1 MKMVTKMMVAMIA
14 VLGATCSLL
23 AADPQS
29 ATEDIA
35 AFEAGLQAIASKP
48 KLMAAKLLSA
58 ASGTTVYP
66 TSNSDMNKTGN
77 HTTPLDLYFDV
88 TMASV
93 SSATLYLNAYDVD
106 YPSATEDDEVYF
118 NGTPIG
124 RLQGYDG
131 GMNLNTFNLP
141 ANIVKIGSNH
151 VHIDVSVNPS
161 GWITQIR
168 EGTKLVLNG
177 EEGRVTLTVS
187 KDLLNKIELNWS
199 ANYSSAAPYNIYR
212 GKTSDNLTIYRE
224 GLTVTSF
231 TDTDI
236 VPGDTYYYQIKTKSG
251 VSSTIEEAK
260 SVKASVAVTPTQ
272 GLYHKVAFTWTAEN
286 CTGPFTVYRGDT
298 QENLLDARLRW
309 MVGKDITG
317 NIFEENVDGGR
328 DWFYQVVASDGTSSD
343 PVKISVKLAEIK
355 LKVTIDQD
363 DGVKLTWTCP
373 VDGLGYYVCRSASPV
388 NEWEDY
394 TGQYEMLTKDWLG
407 HNKLIYRNDY
417 FDDRAAQGC
426 EYAYYVVSSL
436 GVTSNI
442 EYGRCEDEYRAP
454 SFSMTKLKGD
464 GNDQPRTLGSSGETD
479 ILVAGRKM
487 TCEVYFT
494 DLGRNCEILG
504 FELVGKNVS
513 GNRVGK
519 EKKEHKIRCQLTS
532 RGWGFFNW
540 GWVTSDWVSDMRS
553 FTLNPTITF
562 GARLPSGRGYHG
574 EYEWSLV
581 CKCVIDGRVQDVK
594 PIDGFH
600 YHKNVYFAKDECEI
614 ESERTAENGKN
625 DQNQDVIYLGNRKR
639 KVPNWFVYWGE
650 DGACPRL
657 RNKLV
662 YYRGN
667 KDGGGVTYDGVDA
680 IILDECVSAW
690 NKWSKWE
697 LTDARWT
704 GDRWFQMLKDGSDE
718 RGIYNVESTIA
729 HELQHMKTHER
740 YREQRAVGCLDSDG
754 PDNPNRP
761 SKGVC
766 TFNPKYSNSE
776 YGMCTGNG
784 SKFERGVCDSI
795 VDDDEDGHLTYWNV
809 DLGLNVSGISS
820 SHPDTF
826 KLRSLVTTRWWSYG
840 GYGDDEIIARVAGRN
855 ALYDVTDEMIN
866 RDWAYPGEQSGGP
879 WGPPPMKK
887 NGAAKALAVGSG
899 EEDEKNAEDGS
910 ICISLGYTSVR
921 ECRDGDKLLAIE
933 YQIDMSFDSMDFLV
947 LEASLIDENSNNV
960 SRATATIDRLSKSA
974 TLTFDAKEL
983 FECGCDGSVRL
994 DRVNVLLKNNSTDIL
1009 IGTLYDFKLDSIQI
1023 NREELARVPGAI
1035 LDPVAIVR
1043 VENDLKTTIPVKCNI
1058 AGEYELVG
1066 ELSDTNGNY
1075 VARARV
1081 SQAMAVGTNEVAL
1094 TFAGAEIYN
1103 SAHDGPYVLSSVQL
1117 WSGDEM
1123 IDAATDLLTTEVAY
1137 SYEDFKPADTVVTVD
1152 RESAAFAAPAVLL
1165 DGALGALTFSFDVN
1179 NATEDSLCYRL
1190 SAAVDGA
1197 TGETVAI
1204 QNGKYVYLE
1213 PGVNHIEVTFSAS
1226 AIAEKGIDGP
1236 YMMGLIELVH
1246 QDDLGNDLSFRP
1258 TVATEAYKASDFAAA
1273 AVAFS
1278 NEPSAKGVLECDTP
1292 TVVLP
1297 FEAKRACTVVA
1308 SATLIGTN
1316 GEFIARASATNR
1328 CDAAG
1333 AQTAEIVFPREA
1345 LVAAGQQGPFSV
1357 GYFALLPLVDGEEPI
1372 YSDTFEVSGVE
1383 WIDWESM
1390 FDWAFEG
1397 GMAQAALY
1405 KGTNGVV
1412 RVPSFVKGR
1421 DVISVGPCCFL
1432 DCECVTEIIL
1442 PVGIADVGIGAFF
1455 GTSLSAVELPES
1467 VATVGNAAFNV
1478 EGLELVVFDG
1488 PPPMSA
1494 PDAYPKGAVG
1504 TYSAA
1509 YAAAWE
1515 AELKGGCLWNGL
1527 TMVPEGADAD
1537 GYRTESGWTVVGP
1550 DDATA
1555 CEGKRTFRSAE
1566 TADGASSAMTM
1577 SVDEET
1583 SVSFWW
1589 KTSCEGSGMDDW
1601 QGDHAEFLIDGVVME
1616 RMAGESCW
1624 KQVVVNISDPGQHE
1638 LSWRYV
1644 KDGAGVSGSDCVW
1657 VSDVGFAT
1665 VAGEMTHAELLPEAD
1680 YNWFYENSSVEFD
1693 GDTPFEHIPEKPL
1706 PERTLAQIDILC
1718 DFWDIRVVDIDK
1730 DKGDDSAQ
1738 MVFGSCANGEGFDF
1752 VVWTADGWMRVGNAL
1767 VGEQQGV
1774 GKVTFC
1780 FDYSAAPSRFSC
1792 KVNNHTLTNENGQSS
1807 FVCAKQDCR
1816 ANGIVIDSDIP
1827 GHIEAWAGLYDA
1839 GNSEIVEV
1847 TEETEKECD
1856 ADLSNL
1862 PRETFQVSGGGTLVI
1877 KGADVPAAGV
1887 KARLHVDQNS
1897 ALRFDYSTFTSLPS
1911 VLKLFSGVGN
1921 DFTFGGNVS
1930 IVVPGEGS
1938 DRLSKLC
1945 VKNGNLE
1952 AHIAE
1957 RPEIVAEGGSGSP
1970 FAIDGEVGSASLDIG
1985 NAVEGFWYGLL
1996 TTSSL
2001 TSDFLLDRDSVK
2013 QCTSSGVLKL
2023 ESSANS
2029 DSDAGFYRV
2038 SVSTEEP

>member
-1 MKMVTKMMVAMIA
+1 MKKVTKTMVTMLA
-14 VLGATCSLL
+14 VLCASCSLV
-23 AADPQS
+23 AADLQN

-48 KLMAAKLLSA
+48 KLMSAKLLSA
-58 ASGTTVYP
+58 TSGTTVYP

-177 EEGRVTLTVS
+177 EEGRVALTVS
-187 KDLLNKIELNWS
+187 KDLLNKIELSWS
-199 ANYSSAAPYNIYR
+199 ANYSGAAPYNIYR

-236 VPGDTYYYQIKTKSG
+236 VPGDTYYYQIKTMSG

-260 SVKASVAVTPTQ
+260 SVKGVVTVIASQ
-272 GLYHKVAFTWTAEN
+272 DLYHKVQLSWTTEN
-286 CTGPFTVYRGDT
+286 CTGPFTIYRGGTIEDVLNPQT
-298 QENLLDARLRW
+298 RT
-309 MVGKDITG
+309 KI
-317 NIFEENVDGGR
+317 VDQVLTFTYVDNGVNGGQ
-328 DWFYQVVASDGTSSD
+328 DNYYIVVASNGAISD
-343 PVKISVKLAEIK
+343 PVRGANLRAEVMLEATLDRYDSVKLS
-355 LKVTIDQD
+355 
-363 DGVKLTWTCP
+363 WNCP
-373 VDGLGYYVCRSASPV
+373 VKGLRYRVFKKKAEDGPIVAVYPIQILPMQKWSSFFDTDVQQGEGCYYYVES
-388 NEWEDY
+388 E
-394 TGQYEMLTKDWLG
+394 
-407 HNKLIYRNDY
+407 
-417 FDDRAAQGC
+417 
-426 EYAYYVVSSL
+426 L
-436 GVTSNI
+436 GVRSNVV
-442 EYGRCEDEYRAP
+442 YGRRVFKKVAP
-454 SFSMTKLKGD
+454 EFSFDLEGSDYPGV
-464 GNDQPRTLGSSGETD
+464 LGSVGLDNERD
-479 ILVAGRKM
+479 VLVAGHRFVCRVNMGQLSPGCSVK
-487 TCEVYFT
+487 E
-494 DLGRNCEILG
+494 LK
-504 FELVGKNVS
+504 LVGNPGGDTKGQKQHIVICKVDNNWS
-513 GNRVGK
+513 GW
-519 EKKEHKIRCQLTS
+519 EKTSAWWNNYQKGSLTYA
-532 RGWGFFNW
+532 G
-540 GWVTSDWVSDMRS
+540 SDQIVFSAM
-553 FTLNPTITF
+553 LN
-562 GARLPSGRGYHG
+562 AGRGYHG
-574 EYEWSLV
+574 KYHWELTCSYV
-581 CKCVIDGRVQDVK
+581 NGDGNRSEEKVV
-594 PIDGFH
+594 GNLR
-600 YHKNVYFAKDECEI
+600 KNVYFARDGEDTCAL
-614 ESERTAENGKN
+614 RRNGGIVHGIVEPFGLKPGDN
-625 DQNQDVIYLGNRKR
+625 EYDYG
-639 KVPNWFVYWGE
+639 KVPNWFAYWKE
-650 DGACPRL
+650 DGACPGL
-657 RNKLV
+657 RDPRV
-662 YYRGN
+662 IYRGLKVKGKICGGMWDGSRISIDGN
-667 KDGGGVTYDGVDA
+667 AHQGSTFARKVNGTQFGFREDGRPMYGIYRVEEVVAHESQHAATEARYKLQRKTKPDSDRIEGACAFDTHAACGRCKEVKDGG
-680 IILDECVSAW
+680 
-690 NKWSKWE
+690 
-697 LTDARWT
+697 
-704 GDRWFQMLKDGSDE
+704 
-718 RGIYNVESTIA
+718 
-729 HELQHMKTHER
+729 HEL
-740 YREQRAVGCLDSDG
+740 C
-754 PDNPNRP
+754 DN
-761 SKGVC
+761 
-766 TFNPKYSNSE
+766 
-776 YGMCTGNG
+776 
-784 SKFERGVCDSI
+784 I
-795 VDDDEDGHLTYWNV
+795 VDDDEDNEFVTENGFHISGLDKH
-809 DLGLNVSGISS
+809 DL
-820 SHPDTF
+820 DTF
-826 KLRSLVTTRWWSYG
+826 GIYVKGLSYAA
-840 GYGDDEIIARVAGRN
+840 YGDNEFLSLCAGLKGSES
-855 ALYDVTDEMIN
+855 AEPQK
-866 RDWAYPGEQSGGP
+866 DWSYPGERSGGLP
-879 WGPPPMKK
+879 YD
-887 NGAAKALAVGSG
+887 GAAKLKS
-899 EEDEKNAEDGS
+899 S
-910 ICISLGYTSVR
+910 SLESVSAR
-921 ECRDGDKLLAIE
+921 NIGL
-933 YQIDMSFDSMDFLV
+933 M
-947 LEASLIDENSNNV
+947 
-960 SRATATIDRLSKSA
+960 KSA
-974 TLTFDAKEL
+974 TTSNEADLKIKVS
-983 FECGCDGSVRL
+983 SVRVSVERQ
-994 DRVNVLLKNNSTDIL
+994 DERVTEFNYQLGVDVQGIAQVGLEGFLWDANSNVVARSMAIVDSDDSAANLLFNAKDV
-1009 IGTLYDFKLDSIQI
+1009 YDNGGLGPYELGLVNIYAGGFGSNDLVAVMSDFYEDGCSVL
-1023 NREELARVPGAI
+1023 RTELASRPGRI
-1035 LDPVAIVR
+1035 LSARGGSATEDGIALLVSVAMNERMSYSV
-1043 VENDLKTTIPVKCNI
+1043 VAEMTDV
-1058 AGEYELVG
+1058 
-1066 ELSDTNGNY
+1066 SGNY
-1075 VARARV
+1075 VASCRKEGE
-1081 SQAMAVGTNEVAL
+1081 MAVGTNEVAL

-1152 RESAAFAAPAVLL
+1152 RESAAFASPAVLS

-1179 NATEDSLCYRL
+1179 NESEESLCYRL
-1190 SAAVDGA
+1190 AATLDGA
-1197 TGETVAI
+1197 TGETVAM

-1372 YSDTFEVSGVE
+1372 YSDTFEVTGVE
-1383 WIDWESM
+1383 WIDWEGM
-1390 FDWAFEG
+1390 FDWALEG
-1397 GMAQAALY
+1397 GTAQAALY
-1405 KGTNGVV
+1405 KGTNGIV

-1432 DCECVTEIIL
+1432 DCECVAEIIL
-1442 PVGIADVGIGAFF
+1442 PVGIADIGIGAFF

-1550 DDATA
+1550 EDAAA

-1577 SVDEET
+1577 DVEEQT
-1583 SVSFWW
+1583 LVSFWW
-1589 KTSCEGSGMDDW
+1589 KTSCEGARMDDW
-1601 QGDHAEFLIDGVVME
+1601 QGDHAEFLIDGVVVE
-1616 RMAGESCW
+1616 RIAGESCW

-1644 KDGAGVSGSDCVW
+1644 KDGSGASGADCVW

-1665 VAGEMTHAELLPEAD
+1665 AAGEMTHAELLAEAD
-1680 YNWFYENSSVEFD
+1680 YNWFYENGPVEC
-1693 GDTPFEHIPEKPL
+1693 GGETPFEYIPEKPL
-1706 PERTLAQIDILC
+1706 PERTLAQVDILC
-1718 DFWDIRVVDIDK
+1718 DLGIRSVVDTEDAEVS
-1730 DKGDDSAQ
+1730 DSAQ
-1738 MVFGSCANGEGFDF
+1738 TAFCRCANGEGLDF
-1752 VVWTADGWMRVGNAL
+1752 AVWTADGWMRVGNAL
-1767 VGEQQGV
+1767 VGAQQGEAR
-1774 GKVTFC
+1774 VTIC
-1780 FDYSAAPSRFSC
+1780 LDYSVTPSQFAC

-1816 ANGIVIDSDIP
+1816 VNEIATDSDGAGRIV
-1827 GHIEAWAGLYDA
+1827 AWAGRYDA
-1839 GNSEIVEV
+1839 SNSEILEIAEG
-1847 TEETEKECD
+1847 TEAECD
-1856 ADLSNL
+1856 SDLSNL

-1877 KGADVPAAGV
+1877 KGADVPTTGV

-1897 ALRFDYSTFTSLPS
+1897 ALRFDYSGFSSLPS
-1911 VLKLFSGVGN
+1911 VLTLFSGVGN
-1921 DFTFGGNVS
+1921 GFMLGGNVS
-1930 IVVPGEGS
+1930 IVVPGEGT

-1945 VKNGNLE
+1945 VKDGNLE

-1957 RPEIVAEGGSGSP
+1957 RPEIVTEGGSESP
-1970 FAIDGEVGSASLDIG
+1970 FAVDGENGSASLNVG

-1996 TTSSL
+1996 TTGVL
-2001 TSDFLLDRDSVK
+2001 TSDFVLDPDSVK
-2013 QCTSSGVLKL
+2013 QCTGTGSLRL
-2023 ESSANS
+2023 ESSANANS
-2029 DSDAGFYRV
+2029 DSGFYRV
-2038 SVSTEEP
+2038 SVSAEKP

>member
-1 MKMVTKMMVAMIA
+1 MKKVTKTMVTMLA
-14 VLGATCSLL
+14 VLCAACSLV
-23 AADPQS
+23 AANQQS

-48 KLMAAKLLSA
+48 KLMSAKLLSA
-58 ASGTTVYP
+58 TSGTTVYP

-131 GMNLNTFNLP
+131 GMNMNTFNLP

-199 ANYSSAAPYNIYR
+199 ANYSGAAPYNIYR

-272 GLYHKVAFTWTAEN
+272 GLYHKVAFTWTTEN

-309 MVGKDITG
+309 MVGKDIVG

-328 DWFYQVVASDGTSSD
+328 DWFYQVVASDGTASE
-343 PVKISVKLAEIK
+343 PVRVSVKLAEIK

-407 HNKLIYRNDY
+407 HNKLIYRNNY
-417 FDDRAAQGC
+417 FDDRASEGC

-436 GVTSNI
+436 GVASNI
-442 EYGRCEDEYRAP
+442 EYGRRENTYRAP
-454 SFSMTKLKGD
+454 SFSFRLKGD
-464 GNDQPRTLGSSGETD
+464 VHPSTTGTSGETD
-479 ILVAGRKM
+479 ILIAGRNM
-487 TCEVYFT
+487 TCEVFFS
-494 DLGRNCEILG
+494 DLGRNCEITG

-513 GNRVGK
+513 GNRVNK
-519 EKKEHKIRCQLTS
+519 RESHKIRCHLDS
-532 RGWGFFNW
+532 GFNFDW
-540 GWVTSDWVSDMRS
+540 GWVKSDWVSDMRS

-562 GARLPSGRGYHG
+562 GARLLSGKGYHG
-574 EYEWSLV
+574 EYEWSIV
-581 CKCVIDGRVQDVK
+581 CKCVIDGHERDIK
-594 PIDGFH
+594 AIDDFPCRR
-600 YHKNVYFAKDECEI
+600 NVYFEKDKREI
-614 ESERTAENGKN
+614 SSRRGAIDKW
-625 DQNQDVIYLGNRKR
+625 DANQQRYVTDFGEKV
-639 KVPNWFVYWGE
+639 KVPNWFVYWNE
-650 DGACPRL
+650 DGACPGL
-657 RNKLV
+657 KNNHV
-662 YYRGN
+662 YYRGKTGLGGQSFLREN
-667 KDGGGVTYDGVDA
+667 AITLDAQIPQEWTPFELKDTAAGT
-680 IILDECVSAW
+680 
-690 NKWSKWE
+690 
-697 LTDARWT
+697 WT
-704 GDRWFQMLKDGSDE
+704 GDRWFHVLPDGRYE

-729 HELQHMKTHER
+729 HEVQHKKTYDR
-740 YREQRAVGCLDSDG
+740 YCEQRKRTDGGQVDSDG
-754 PDNPNRP
+754 PDKVLPGGN
-761 SKGVC
+761 SLCVFKQVQQDGSHYGAC
-766 TFNPKYSNSE
+766 TIQQNSAEE
-776 YGMCTGNG
+776 YT
-784 SKFERGVCDSI
+784 VCDRI
-795 VDDDEDGHLTYWNV
+795 VDMDEVNLSYWRS
-809 DLGLNVSGISS
+809 LGLDISGISKDEA
-820 SHPDTF
+820 DTF
-826 KLRSLVTTRWWSYG
+826 GFGSMYSAWWSYG
-840 GYGDDEIIARVAGRN
+840 GYGDDELIARVAGRKALLN
-855 ALYDVTDEMIN
+855 AN
-866 RDWAYPGEQSGGP
+866 PANDWAYPGEQSGGLRLAP
-879 WGPPPMKK
+879 AKSKMKVK
-887 NGAAKALAVGSG
+887 NSSVMAVTS
-899 EEDEKNAEDGS
+899 EEDSEQPGDNNVYVTIGVA
-910 ICISLGYTSVR
+910 SVN
-921 ECRDGDKLLAIE
+921 EIKADETLMAIE
-933 YQIDMSFDSMDFLV
+933 YRLDISLRGCSFLR
-947 LEASLIDENSNNV
+947 LEATLVDSDSNV
-960 SRATATIDRLSKSA
+960 VARTSTVVEQGMESA
-974 TLTFDAKEL
+974 LLAFAASDL
-983 FECGCDGSVRL
+983 FESGCNGAVTIGE
-994 DRVNVLLKNNSTDIL
+994 VTVLRECNFEDVAV
-1009 IGTLYDFKLDSIQI
+1009 GVLYDFKLDPIQI
-1023 NREELARVPGAI
+1023 NREELARVPGGI

-1081 SQAMAVGTNEVAL
+1081 SQAMAVGTNEVSL
-1094 TFAGAEIYN
+1094 TFVGAEIYN

-1117 WSGDEM
+1117 WSDDEM

-1152 RESAAFAAPAVLL
+1152 RESAAFASPAVLS

-1179 NATEDSLCYRL
+1179 NEAEDSLCYRL
-1190 SAAVDGA
+1190 AATLDGA
-1197 TGETVAI
+1197 TGETVAM

-1258 TVATEAYKASDFAAA
+1258 MVATEAYKASDFAAA

-1278 NEPSAKGVLECDTP
+1278 NEPSAKRVLECDIP

-1372 YSDTFEVSGVE
+1372 YSDTFEVTGVE
-1383 WIDWESM
+1383 WIDWEGM

-1397 GMAQAALY
+1397 GTAQAALY

-1432 DCECVTEIIL
+1432 DCECVAEIIL
-1442 PVGIADVGIGAFF
+1442 PVGIAEVGIGAFF

-1509 YAAAWE
+1509 YAATWE

-1537 GYRTESGWTVVGP
+1537 GYRTESGWTVIGP
-1550 DDATA
+1550 EDAAA

-1577 SVDEET
+1577 DVEEQT

-1589 KTSCEGSGMDDW
+1589 KTSCEGARMDDW
-1601 QGDHAEFLIDGVVME
+1601 QGDHAEFLIDGVVVE
-1616 RMAGESCW
+1616 RIAGESCW

-1644 KDGAGVSGSDCVW
+1644 KDGAGASGADCVW

-1665 VAGEMTHAELLPEAD
+1665 AAGEMTHAELLAEAD
-1680 YNWFYENSSVEFD
+1680 YNWFYENGPVEC
-1693 GDTPFEHIPEKPL
+1693 GGETPFEYIPEKPL

-1718 DFWDIRVVDIDK
+1718 DLGIRSVVDTEDAEVS
-1730 DKGDDSAQ
+1730 DSAQ
-1738 MVFGSCANGEGFDF
+1738 TAFCRCANGEGLDF
-1752 VVWTADGWMRVGNAL
+1752 AVWTADGWMRVGNAL
-1767 VGEQQGV
+1767 VGAQQGEAR
-1774 GKVTFC
+1774 VTIC
-1780 FDYSAAPSRFSC
+1780 LDYSVTPSQFAC

-1816 ANGIVIDSDIP
+1816 VNEIATDSDGAGRIV
-1827 GHIEAWAGLYDA
+1827 AWAGRYDA
-1839 GNSEIVEV
+1839 SNSEILEIAEG
-1847 TEETEKECD
+1847 TEAECD
-1856 ADLSNL
+1856 SDLSNL

-1877 KGADVPAAGV
+1877 KGADVPTTGV

-1897 ALRFDYSTFTSLPS
+1897 ALRFDYSGFSSLPS
-1911 VLKLFSGVGN
+1911 VLTLFSGVGN
-1921 DFTFGGNVS
+1921 DFMLQGNVS

-1945 VKNGNLE
+1945 VKDGNLE

-1957 RPEIVAEGGSGSP
+1957 RPEIVTEGGSESP
-1970 FAIDGEVGSASLDIG
+1970 FAVDGENGSACLNVG

-1996 TTSSL
+1996 TTGVL
-2001 TSDFLLDRDSVK
+2001 TSDFVLDPDSVK
-2013 QCTSSGVLKL
+2013 QCTGTGSLRL
-2023 ESSANS
+2023 ESSVNANS
-2029 DSDAGFYRV
+2029 DSGFYRV
-2038 SVSTEEP
+2038 SVSAEKP

>member
-1 MKMVTKMMVAMIA
+1 MKKVTKTMVTMLA
-14 VLGATCSLL
+14 VLCAACSLV
-23 AADPQS
+23 AADQQS

-48 KLMAAKLLSA
+48 KLMSAKLLSA
-58 ASGTTVYP
+58 TSGTTVYP

-131 GMNLNTFNLP
+131 GMNMNTFNLP

-199 ANYSSAAPYNIYR
+199 ANYSGAAPYNIYR

-236 VPGDTYYYQIKTKSG
+236 VPGDTYYYQIKTMSG

-260 SVKASVAVTPTQ
+260 SVKGVVTVIASQ
-272 GLYHKVAFTWTAEN
+272 DLYHKVQLSWTTEN
-286 CTGPFTVYRGDT
+286 CTGPFTIYRGGT
-298 QENLLDARLRW
+298 
-309 MVGKDITG
+309 I
-317 NIFEENVDGGR
+317 EELTDEKR
-328 DWFYQVVASDGTSSD
+328 RTVVASEVDESDYVDSTVVGGVECYYIVKASNGSSSAAVKGTN
-343 PVKISVKLAEIK
+343 KRAEIT
-355 LKVTIDQD
+355 LKATTDLPDV
-363 DGVKLTWTCP
+363 VKLTWDCP
-373 VDGLGYYVCRSASPV
+373 VAGLRYRVVKLKSENGDVDWVSPSWLKPMARWTSFYDGKVARGVEYYYYVES
-388 NEWEDY
+388 E
-394 TGQYEMLTKDWLG
+394 
-407 HNKLIYRNDY
+407 
-417 FDDRAAQGC
+417 
-426 EYAYYVVSSL
+426 L
-436 GVTSNI
+436 GVRSNI
-442 EYGRCEDEYRAP
+442 ECGKRASRDLIPKCSFVLEGEDR
-454 SFSMTKLKGD
+454 
-464 GNDQPRTLGSSGETD
+464 PRLRGGLGMYGETD
-479 ILVAGRKM
+479 VLVAGHPFVCR
-487 TCEVYFT
+487 VNIS
-494 DLGRNCEILG
+494 DVGDDCEISYLKLIGVPDGRAAKKHHEIVCVFDESLRGRANFAQCRQG
-504 FELVGKNVS
+504 FVS
-513 GNRVGK
+513 SAGLD
-519 EKKEHKIRCQLTS
+519 EIDIS
-532 RGWGFFNW
+532 
-540 GWVTSDWVSDMRS
+540 
-553 FTLNPTITF
+553 
-562 GARLPSGRGYHG
+562 ARLDSGRGYHG
-574 EYEWSLV
+574 VYGWVLEYGYKQGGIE
-581 CKCVIDGRVQDVK
+581 K
-594 PIDGFH
+594 PPVRIPGGSR
-600 YHKNVYFAKDECEI
+600 NVYFAKDECDI
-614 ESERTAENGKN
+614 EQFRLPESWSG
-625 DQNQDVIYLGNRKR
+625 RKDFMKSLCKGR
-639 KVPNWFVYWGE
+639 VPNWFVYWKE
-650 DGACPRL
+650 DEACPGLKDR
-657 RNKLV
+657 RA
-662 YYRGN
+662 YYRGVKPLRGKAGGAYYRN
-667 KDGGGVTYDGVDA
+667 YDKICVDGNAADEWYQRRIPNTFWDENDQYFFRLPDGRNSIGIYMVEDILSHESQHGKIHDRYESQTSAVPPEKDSD
-680 IILDECVSAW
+680 
-690 NKWSKWE
+690 NWSKYQPE
-697 LTDARWT
+697 THGCYVKQRS
-704 GDRWFQMLKDGSDE
+704 GYEKCSGKGSE
-718 RGIYNVESTIA
+718 
-729 HELQHMKTHER
+729 
-740 YREQRAVGCLDSDG
+740 
-754 PDNPNRP
+754 
-761 SKGVC
+761 
-766 TFNPKYSNSE
+766 
-776 YGMCTGNG
+776 
-784 SKFERGVCDSI
+784 FEREVCDYI
-795 VDDDEDGHLTYWNV
+795 VDTDEGNCDYWQKE
-809 DLGLNVSGISS
+809 GLNIGGIRSD
-820 SHPDTF
+820 HPDTF
-826 KLRSLVTTRWWSYG
+826 SLAKIKDWSYG
-840 GYGDDEIIARVAGRN
+840 GYGDNELVAMVAGRKAMSN
-855 ALYDVTDEMIN
+855 ARPKN
-866 RDWAYPGEQSGGP
+866 DWAYPGEQSGGLP
-879 WGPPPMKK
+879 EPPK
-887 NGAAKALAVGSG
+887 NAKLLKSVLKAALAG
-899 EEDEKNAEDGS
+899 EEENEVD
-910 ICISLGYTSVR
+910 
-921 ECRDGDKLLAIE
+921 DGDVYVTVGDVVASEVRNADVVSALNYRIE
-933 YQIDMSFDSMDFLV
+933 MSVQSPTFLT
-947 LEASLIDENSNNV
+947 LEAVLIDSESNEV
-960 SRATATIDRLSKSA
+960 AHVVTTVDKTVESVDLS
-974 TLTFDAKEL
+974 FDAKEVFGSGCTGAVTL
-983 FECGCDGSVRL
+983 GHVKILQESNFEKQEIGS
-994 DRVNVLLKNNSTDIL
+994 
-1009 IGTLYDFKLDSIQI
+1009 LYDFKLDPIQI
-1023 NREELARVPGAI
+1023 NREELARVSGEI

-1043 VENDLKTTIPVKCNI
+1043 VENDLKTTVPVKCNI
-1058 AGEYELVG
+1058 AGEYELVA

-1152 RESAAFAAPAVLL
+1152 RESAAFASPAVLS

-1179 NATEDSLCYRL
+1179 NESEESLCYRL
-1190 SAAVDGA
+1190 AATLDGA
-1197 TGETVAI
+1197 TGETVAM

-1372 YSDTFEVSGVE
+1372 YSDTFEVTGVE
-1383 WIDWESM
+1383 WIDWEGM
-1390 FDWAFEG
+1390 FDWVLEG
-1397 GMAQAALY
+1397 GTAQAALY

-1432 DCECVTEIIL
+1432 DCECVAEIIL

-1504 TYSAA
+1504 TYRAA

-1550 DDATA
+1550 EDAAA

-1577 SVDEET
+1577 DVEEQT

-1601 QGDHAEFLIDGVVME
+1601 QGDHAEFLIDGVVVE
-1616 RMAGESCW
+1616 RIAGESCW
-1624 KQVVVNISDPGQHE
+1624 KRVVVNISDPGQHE

-1644 KDGAGVSGSDCVW
+1644 KDGAGASGADCVW

-1665 VAGEMTHAELLPEAD
+1665 AAGEMTHAELLAEAD
-1680 YNWFYENSSVEFD
+1680 YNWFYENGPVEC
-1693 GDTPFEHIPEKPL
+1693 GGETPFEYIPEKPL

-1718 DFWDIRVVDIDK
+1718 DLGIRSVVDTEDAEVS
-1730 DKGDDSAQ
+1730 DSAQ
-1738 MVFGSCANGEGFDF
+1738 TAFCRCANGEGLDF
-1752 VVWTADGWMRVGNAL
+1752 AVWTADGWMRVGNAL
-1767 VGEQQGV
+1767 VGAQQGEAR
-1774 GKVTFC
+1774 VTIC
-1780 FDYSAAPSRFSC
+1780 LDYSVTPSQFAC
-1792 KVNNHTLTNENGQSS
+1792 KVNNHTLTNEVGQSS

-1816 ANGIVIDSDIP
+1816 VNEIATDSDGAGRIV
-1827 GHIEAWAGLYDA
+1827 AWAGRYDA
-1839 GNSEIVEV
+1839 SNSEILEIAEG
-1847 TEETEKECD
+1847 TEAECD
-1856 ADLSNL
+1856 SDLSNL

-1877 KGADVPAAGV
+1877 KGADVPATGV
-1887 KARLHVDQNS
+1887 KALLHVDQNS
-1897 ALRFDYSTFTSLPS
+1897 ALRFDYSAFSSLPS
-1911 VLKLFSGVGN
+1911 VLTLFNGVGN
-1921 DFTFGGNVS
+1921 DFMLGGNVS
-1930 IVVPGEGS
+1930 IVVPGEGT

-1945 VKNGNLE
+1945 VKDGNLE

-1957 RPEIVAEGGSGSP
+1957 RPEIVTEGGSESP
-1970 FAIDGEVGSASLDIG
+1970 FAVDGENGSASLNVG

-1996 TTSSL
+1996 TTGVL
-2001 TSDFLLDRDSVK
+2001 TSDFVLDPDSVK
-2013 QCTSSGVLKL
+2013 QCTGTGSLRL
-2023 ESSANS
+2023 ESSVNANS
-2029 DSDAGFYRV
+2029 DSGFYRV
-2038 SVSTEEP
+2038 SVSAEKP